1 MPVYQFTATDQNGDP
16 QQGTFEAP
24 NEEQAYAQLAQ
35 YGLTVSKVLPIQ
47 EPPLTASPAPASPVE
62 PEAEESVKKSKKK
75 VKAEKAPKPAKSKKK
90 KKKGGILAI
99 ELGGGPN
106 SEDIS
111 IFTRQMSRGILAI
124 ELGGGPNSEDISI
137 FTRQMSTLVHAGL
150 PLLRSLEVM
159 IKQQDKKP
167 KFKAMLEDIS
177 EKVSSGGNLSDGL
190 AGYPKVFDNLYVNMV
205 KAGEAGGVLELVLDR
220 LAQFQEKNIRTI
232 KKVKS
237 AMIYPSV
244 IMFVAVGIVTLLMMV
259 VVPQFQT
266 IFEQM
271 LRGAPL
277 PGPTQIVI
285 GISELFSTHPILVL
299 GGMGGTVGGLFLFKK
314 TKPGAKVFDWLGL
327 NVPAVKD
334 VVGKSNI
341 SRITRTFG
349 TLLSSGVPI
358 LQAIQIT
365 RDTLS
370 NGLFI
375 NAMSKVHD
383 SVRDGEAM
391 AVQMERETVFPSMVT
406 SMVEIGEETGEL
418 PAMLNRIADNY
429 DEDVDNAV
437 AGMTSLIEPV
447 MIVFLA
453 VAVGFIVIALFL
465 PIVAIIE
472 TIGK

>member
-1 MPVYQFTATDQNGDP
+1 MPNFQYTATDQTGA
-16 QQGTFEAP
+16 QTQGTFEAA
-24 NEEQAYAQLAQ
+24 NEQQAYAQLAQ
-35 YGLTVSKVLPIQ
+35 YGLNVTQV
-47 EPPLTASPAPASPVE
+47 TALDPE
-62 PEAEESVKKSKKK
+62 PEPSSVEASSQGSKA
-75 VKAEKAPKPAKSKKK
+75 KAK
-90 KKKGGILAI
+90 KKKGLLSI
-99 ELGGGPN
+99 ELGGGP
-106 SEDIS
+106 SREDIS
-111 IFTRQMSRGILAI
+111 V
-124 ELGGGPNSEDISI
+124 
-137 FTRQMSTLVHAGL
+137 FTRQMSTLVQAGL

-159 IKQQDKKP
+159 IKQQEKKP
-167 KFKAMLEDIS
+167 KFKEMLSSIS

-190 AGYPKVFDNLYVNMV
+190 AMYPKTFDNLYVNMV
-205 KAGEAGGVLELVLDR
+205 KAGEAGGVLDLVLDR
-220 LAQFQEKNIRTI
+220 LAQFQEKSIRTI

-244 IMFVAVGIVTLLMMV
+244 IMFVAIAIVTLLMMV

-285 GISELFSTHPILVL
+285 GISDLFSSSPILVL
-299 GGMGGTVGGLFLFKK
+299 GGMFGTVLGLFLFKK
-314 TKPGAKVFDWLGL
+314 TKPGSKTFDWLAL

-334 VVGKSNI
+334 VAGKSNI

-358 LQAIQIT
+358 LQALQIT

-370 NGLFI
+370 NTFFV

-418 PAMLNRIADNY
+418 PDMLTRIADNY

-437 AGMTSLIEPV
+437 AGVTSLIEPV

-453 VAVGFIVIALFL
+453 VVVGFIVIALFL

>member
-1 MPVYQFTATDQNGDP
+1 MPIFQYVAADQTGA
-16 QQGTFEAP
+16 QTQGSYEAA
-24 NEEQAYAQLAQ
+24 NEEQALAQLAQ
-35 YGLTVSKVLPIQ
+35 YGLTVTQLVPTQ
-47 EPPLTASPAPASPVE
+47 AAPEVPSPTQ
-62 PEAEESVKKSKKK
+62 PEKKQKKK
-75 VKAEKAPKPAKSKKK
+75 KEKAPKPPKAAKKK
-90 KKKGGILAI
+90 KKKGGLLAI
-99 ELGGGPN
+99 EIGGGP
-106 SEDIS
+106 
-111 IFTRQMSRGILAI
+111 T
-124 ELGGGPNSEDISI
+124 SEDISI

-159 IKQQDKKP
+159 IKQQEKKP
-167 KFKAMLEDIS
+167 KFKAMLVAIS

-190 AGYPKVFDNLYVNMV
+190 AMYPKTFDNLYVNMV
-205 KAGEAGGVLELVLDR
+205 RAGEAGGVLELVLDR
-220 LAQFQEKNIRTI
+220 LAQFQEKSIRTI

-299 GGMGGTVGGLFLFKK
+299 GGMGGTVGGLVLFKK
-314 TKPGAKVFDWLGL
+314 TKIGAKTFDWLGL
-327 NVPAVKD
+327 NVPAVRD

-349 TLLSSGVPI
+349 TLMSSGVPI
-358 LQAIQIT
+358 LQALQIT

-370 NGLFI
+370 NTFFM
-375 NAMSKVHD
+375 NAMSNVHD

-391 AVQMERETVFPSMVT
+391 AVQMGRETVFPTMVT

-418 PAMLNRIADNY
+418 PDMLTRIADNY

>member
-1 MPVYQFTATDQNGDP
+1 MPIYQYTATDQTGV
-16 QQGTFEAP
+16 QSQGTFEAP
-24 NEEQAYAQLAQ
+24 DEQQAQQQLAQ
-35 YGLTVSKVLPIQ
+35 YGLQVSQLVSIDGPSAT
-47 EPPLTASPAPASPVE
+47 ESSASTDAESP
-62 PEAEESVKKSKKK
+62 KKE
-75 VKAEKAPKPAKSKKK
+75 VTPKNKSTKSSKKK
-90 KKKGGILAI
+90 KKGLMALEI
-99 ELGGGPN
+99 GGGPTK
-106 SEDIS
+106 EDIS
-111 IFTRQMSRGILAI
+111 V
-124 ELGGGPNSEDISI
+124 
-137 FTRQMSTLVHAGL
+137 FTRQMSTLVQAGL

-159 IKQQDKKP
+159 IKQQEKKP
-167 KFKAMLEDIS
+167 KFKKMLQEIS

-190 AGYPKVFDNLYVNMV
+190 AIYPKTFDNLFVNMV
-205 KAGEAGGVLELVLDR
+205 KAGEAGGVLDLVLDR
-220 LAQFQEKNIRTI
+220 LAQFQEKSIRTI

-285 GISELFSTHPILVL
+285 GISDLFSSSPILVL
-299 GGMGGTVGGLFLFKK
+299 GGMFGTVVGLFLFKK
-314 TKPGAKVFDWLGL
+314 TKPGAKTFDWLAL

-334 VVGKSNI
+334 VAGKSNV

-358 LQAIQIT
+358 LQALQIT

-370 NGLFI
+370 NSFFV
-375 NAMSKVHD
+375 NAMGKVHD

-391 AVQMERETVFPSMVT
+391 AVQMERESVFPSMVT

-418 PAMLNRIADNY
+418 PDMLTRIADNY

-437 AGMTSLIEPV
+437 AGVTSLIEPV

-453 VAVGFIVIALFL
+453 VVVGFIVIALFL
-465 PIVAIIE
+465 PIVSIIE
-472 TIGK
+472 NLG

>member
-1 MPVYQFTATDQNGDP
+1 MPIYQFTATDQTGAP
-16 QQGTFEAP
+16 SQGTFEAP
-24 NEEQAYAQLAQ
+24 NEEQAFAQLAQ
-35 YGLTVSKVLPIQ
+35 YGLNVSQVVPMDN
-47 EPPLTASPAPASPVE
+47 PAPAQPAPSAPAAAAVQPVDNT
-62 PEAEESVKKSKKK
+62 PEKGKKAD
-75 VKAEKAPKPAKSKKK
+75 KAEKKQKTAKKK
-90 KKKGGILAI
+90 KSGLLAI
-99 ELGGGPN
+99 EIGGGP
-106 SEDIS
+106 
-111 IFTRQMSRGILAI
+111 T
-124 ELGGGPNSEDISI
+124 SEDISI

-159 IKQQDKKP
+159 IKQQEKKP
-167 KFKAMLEDIS
+167 KFKAILQDIS

-190 AGYPKVFDNLYVNMV
+190 SAYPKIFDNLYVNMV

-285 GISELFSTHPILVL
+285 NISELFSTHPVLVL
-299 GGMGGTVGGLFLFKK
+299 GGMIGTVGGLILFKK

-358 LQAIQIT
+358 LQALQIT

-370 NGLFI
+370 NGLFV
-375 NAMSKVHD
+375 NAMANVHD

-391 AVQMERETVFPSMVT
+391 AVQMEREPVFPTMVT

-418 PAMLNRIADNY
+418 PDMLTRIADNY

>member
-1 MPVYQFTATDQNGDP
+1 MPNFQYVATDQTGA
-16 QQGTFEAP
+16 QTQGTFEAA
-24 NEEQAYAQLAQ
+24 NEQQAYEQLAQ
-35 YGLTVSKVLPIQ
+35 YGLNVSQVIPLDSPGPAKPSPPA
-47 EPPLTASPAPASPVE
+47 EEAPPL
-62 PEAEESVKKSKKK
+62 KKTKN
-75 VKAEKAPKPAKSKKK
+75 KAKKSKKK
-90 KKKGGILAI
+90 KKGGLMAI
-99 ELGGGPN
+99 ELGGGP
-106 SEDIS
+106 SREDIS
-111 IFTRQMSRGILAI
+111 V
-124 ELGGGPNSEDISI
+124 
-137 FTRQMSTLVHAGL
+137 FTRQMSTLVQAGL

-159 IKQQDKKP
+159 IKQQEKKP
-167 KFKAMLEDIS
+167 KFKDMLTAIS
-177 EKVSSGGNLSDGL
+177 DKVSSGGNLSDGL
-190 AGYPKVFDNLYVNMV
+190 AMYPKTFDNLYVNMV
-205 KAGEAGGVLELVLDR
+205 KAGEAGGVLDLVLDR
-220 LAQFQEKNIRTI
+220 LAQFQEKSIRTI

-244 IMFVAVGIVTLLMMV
+244 IMFVAVAIVTLLMMV

-285 GISELFSTHPILVL
+285 GISDLFSSSPVLVL
-299 GGMGGTVGGLFLFKK
+299 GGMSGTVVGLFLFKK
-314 TKPGAKVFDWLGL
+314 TKPGAKTFDWLAL

-334 VVGKSNI
+334 VAGKSNI

-358 LQAIQIT
+358 LQALEIT
-365 RDTLS
+365 RDTLTNTFFVNS
-370 NGLFI
+370 
-375 NAMSKVHD
+375 MSKVHD

-391 AVQMERETVFPSMVT
+391 AVQMARESVFPTMVT

-418 PAMLNRIADNY
+418 PDMLTRIADNY

-447 MIVFLA
+447 MIVCLA
-453 VAVGFIVIALFL
+453 VVAGFIVIALVL
-465 PIVAIIE
+465 PIVAIVE

>member
-1 MPVYQFTATDQNGDP
+1 MPIFQYVATDQTGA
-16 QQGTFEAP
+16 QTQGSYEAA
-24 NEEQAYAQLAQ
+24 NEEQALAQLAQ
-35 YGLTVSKVLPIQ
+35 YGLTVTQLVPTQSAPEVP
-47 EPPLTASPAPASPVE
+47 SPAQ
-62 PEAEESVKKSKKK
+62 PEKKQKKK
-75 VKAEKAPKPAKSKKK
+75 KEKAPKPSKAAKKK
-90 KKKGGILAI
+90 KKTGGLLAI
-99 ELGGGPN
+99 EIGGGP
-106 SEDIS
+106 
-111 IFTRQMSRGILAI
+111 T
-124 ELGGGPNSEDISI
+124 SEDISI

-159 IKQQDKKP
+159 IKQQEKKP
-167 KFKAMLEDIS
+167 KFKAMLEAIS

-190 AGYPKVFDNLYVNMV
+190 AMYPKTFDNLYVNMV
-205 KAGEAGGVLELVLDR
+205 RAGEAGGVLELVLDR
-220 LAQFQEKNIRTI
+220 LAQFQEKSIRTI

-285 GISELFSTHPILVL
+285 GISELFSTYPLLVL
-299 GGMGGTVGGLFLFKK
+299 GGMGGTVGGLLLFKK
-314 TKPGAKVFDWLGL
+314 TKIGAKTFDWLGL
-327 NVPAVKD
+327 NVPAVRD

-349 TLLSSGVPI
+349 TLMSSGVPI
-358 LQAIQIT
+358 LQALQIT

-370 NGLFI
+370 NTFFMK
-375 NAMSKVHD
+375 AMSNVHD

-391 AVQMERETVFPSMVT
+391 AVQMGRETVFPTMVT

-418 PAMLNRIADNY
+418 PDMLTRIADNY